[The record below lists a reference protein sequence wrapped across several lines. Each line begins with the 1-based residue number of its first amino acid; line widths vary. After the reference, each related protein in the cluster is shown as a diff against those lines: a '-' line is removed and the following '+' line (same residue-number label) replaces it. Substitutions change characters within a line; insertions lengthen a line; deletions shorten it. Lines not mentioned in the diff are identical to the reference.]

1 MHETAL
7 CKGIVEAVKEQ
18 AAAHGFARATVVRLS
33 IGALSHVEPEAL
45 VFAFDAAAAG
55 TLAEGARLEIERP
68 PGQAFCIHCE
78 VQVNIAQRF
87 DPCPQC
93 GGHDLVVTGGEEMR
107 IKELEVE

>member
-7 CKGIVEAVKEQ
+7 CKGIVDAVKEQ

-45 VFAFDAAAAG
+45 AFAFDAAAAG
-55 TLAEGARLEIERP
+55 TLAEGAKLEIEHP

>member
-18 AAAHGFARATVVRLS
+18 ATAHGFARATVVRLS

-78 VQVNIAQRF
+78 VQVSIAERF
-87 DPCPQC
+87 DPCPRC

>member
-7 CKGIVEAVKEQ
+7 CKGVIDAVKEQ
-18 AAAHGFARATVVRLS
+18 AATHGFEKVTVVRLS

-45 VFAFDAAAAG
+45 IFAFDVACRG
-55 TLAEGARLEIERP
+55 TLADGARLEIERP
-68 PGQAFCIHCE
+68 PGQAFCIACE
-78 VQVNIAQRF
+78 VQVNISQRF
-87 DPCPQC
+87 DPCPRC